1 MENGIIKLRLDL
13 IRMLELSKDI
23 GQIEMSMLYVGDQFN
38 VVYDIERLD
47 RLRKRLT
54 ELTDELN
61 ELRKKW
67 L

>member
-1 MENGIIKLRLDL
+1 MENGIIKLRSDL
-13 IRMLELSKDI
+13 IRMLELSKKI
-23 GQIEMSMLYVGDQFN
+23 GQIEMGILYFGNLSDG
-38 VVYDIERLD
+38 VYDPERLD

-67 L
+67 